1 MGKLEYLD
9 ALKRAMAGLP
19 PDTVAKT
26 LAYYE
31 QRFIDGLAAGLS
43 EAEIH
48 AQLDEP
54 RKIAMTLRANRH
66 LNSFTQSKN
75 PVNLARMLVSFIG
88 LAIFNLFMLI
98 PAMVYG
104 CLLLAV
110 YLSALTFYV
119 SGIAVSASALSGQN
133 ELVLEGPLRHLI
145 IDNDGDDEDLAQA
158 KLAIN
163 EMGIQFYR
171 DPKAAS
177 ARPDDGSKPKLLE
190 RAEAVAGGGLHI
202 TTELDSGSRNTQA
215 FVGLGLVLAGIGLTL
230 VSVVVT
236 RYTVLGAKRYAAMN
250 FSLLRGR

>member
-75 PVNLARMLVSFIG
+75 PVKLARMLVSFIG

-104 CLLLAV
+104 CLLLTV
-110 YLSALTFYV
+110 YVSALTFYV

-158 KLAIN
+158 KLA
-163 EMGIQFYR
+163 EMRQLKIRLAETVRQAT
-171 DPKAAS
+171 DAAKKV
-177 ARPDDGSKPKLLE
+177 D
-190 RAEAVAGGGLHI
+190 
-202 TTELDSGSRNTQA
+202 
-215 FVGLGLVLAGIGLTL
+215 
-230 VSVVVT
+230 
-236 RYTVLGAKRYAAMN
+236 
-250 FSLLRGR
+250 